1 MNFDSKGASRGASR
15 PITRDHYI
23 AAVDGLRAVAIV
35 PVVCFHVG
43 LPGFTGGFV
52 GVDIFFV
59 ISGFLIT
66 RLLHQEACRSG
77 TIDILGFYARRVRRL
92 LPALLVVL
100 SATLVAGAIFLTVV
114 GEQQDLNRSAV
125 ATTAFASNIYFWR
138 TQTGYFAGPSDQL
151 PLLHMWTLAVEEQ
164 FYIVWPLA
172 MLAAVAVVRR
182 FKLSLDNTLV
192 GLLLAGSVVSLVGC
206 LLITPIRPTAA
217 FYLTPFRAW
226 EFGIG
231 GLIALMPSLSGRFL
245 RIAQVLSLAGAAAI
259 AASVYYFNSETKF
272 PGIAALLP
280 TLGAAA
286 IIFAAPLPC
295 AVSQALSLR
304 PLVTIGRWSYSWY
317 LWHWP
322 MLAIV
327 RSIDLGERGT
337 LRDLTIA
344 IVALIFSAATY
355 RWVEEPIRRQRPWPF
370 SRDSKTVFAGATI
383 LVSLAL
389 LAGAF
394 QVLSNI
400 RAQADPL
407 TSAALQA
414 KREVFPYPS
423 ACSHFKLP
431 FTGLAPAVD
440 CTINT
445 ASAGPTVLLWGDS
458 HAAHF
463 IPAMAQWA
471 TQHNTRL
478 LPRVMG
484 ACPPVDIQPNNAPDI
499 AVKSCIEFNAAVT
512 ETLPQLRAG
521 GSTIVVLAARWFITE
536 LWKPNEQQA
545 HDALWRTVS
554 AIRHNNLNV
563 VIFADVPSRTYSVPE
578 CVARRGPAA
587 CSRTRADVEHDRGP
601 ALNVLH
607 QIVAEFPGTILW
619 DPINEVCGA
628 TECPAVNQSGVVLYR
643 DAHHLSVGGSKS
655 LSAVLGSALGRAI
668 E

>member
-15 PITRDHYI
+15 PIIQDHYI

-182 FKLSLDNTLV
+182 FKLSLDNTLI

-259 AASVYYFNSETKF
+259 AASVYYFDSETKF

-286 IIFAAPLPC
+286 IIFTAPLPC

-322 MLAIV
+322 MLAIA

-389 LAGAF
+389 LAGAV

-400 RAQADPL
+400 RAQA
-407 TSAALQA
+407 
-414 KREVFPYPS
+414 
-423 ACSHFKLP
+423 
-431 FTGLAPAVD
+431 
-440 CTINT
+440 
-445 ASAGPTVLLWGDS
+445 
-458 HAAHF
+458 
-463 IPAMAQWA
+463 
-471 TQHNTRL
+471 TR
-478 LPRVMG
+478 
-484 ACPPVDIQPNNAPDI
+484 
-499 AVKSCIEFNAAVT
+499 
-512 ETLPQLRAG
+512 
-521 GSTIVVLAARWFITE
+521 
-536 LWKPNEQQA
+536 
-545 HDALWRTVS
+545 
-554 AIRHNNLNV
+554 
-563 VIFADVPSRTYSVPE
+563 
-578 CVARRGPAA
+578 
-587 CSRTRADVEHDRGP
+587 
-601 ALNVLH
+601 
-607 QIVAEFPGTILW
+607 
-619 DPINEVCGA
+619 
-628 TECPAVNQSGVVLYR
+628 
-643 DAHHLSVGGSKS
+643 
-655 LSAVLGSALGRAI
+655 
-668 E
+668 